1 VWQVF
6 CNLLDEYV
14 QILGQQQPFLID
26 EFADLLMAGFEAAQ
40 YSQIPS
46 TLDQVVISETGIV
59 QTTTRK
65 VVFMM
70 GATSDVMP

>member
-1 VWQVF
+1 
-6 CNLLDEYV
+6 
-14 QILGQQQPFLID
+14 
-26 EFADLLMAGFEAAQ
+26 MAGFEAAQ

-70 GATSDVMP
+70 GATSDVMPEAKSATGLLSDPDRELLNASQRC